1 MKSSTQFYAPR
12 NEVTLLLLETGER
25 FSFQLCASSDPGLP
39 PKLSSLPPYTIDFF
53 NFIENEAVDAVVQSG
68 SRYSTLYDVYRNLK
82 DVLICS
88 IGSIKNGVLMES
100 QLFTRTGAGRRP
112 FKLVQAKLK
121 RKMRRDAWVAGPRC
135 WEYYSKQLYSID
147 AERMFERGVR
157 LNSKL

>member
-12 NEVTLLLLETGER
+12 NEVILLLLETGER

-100 QLFTRTGAGRRP
+100 QLFTRTGSFRHP
-112 FKLVQAKLK
+112 FKLVLAKLK
-121 RKMRRDAWVAGPRC
+121 RKC
-135 WEYYSKQLYSID
+135 E
-147 AERMFERGVR
+147 GVR
-157 LNSKL
+157 GSKGHSLGHIIQSSFIQSMRNGCLNEVSD